1 MAVGELDRGTCHRLL
16 LGSIVTFQVL
26 GRVTWAPRS
35 CKNMFQKLTICSNL
49 GDRSGHI
56 QLPPT

>member
-1 MAVGELDRGTCHRLL
+1 MAVGELERGTCHRLL

-26 GRVTWAPRS
+26 SRVTWAPRY
-35 CKNMFQKLTICSNL
+35 CKNMFQKPMICSNL

-56 QLPPT
+56 RLQPT